1 MLTEEPNPR
10 SKEIDRL
17 DTSEILRV
25 MNEEDKTVAN
35 VVEKALPAIS
45 QAVDAIVERLH
56 KDGRLIYIG
65 AGTSGRLGLLDA
77 VECVPTFSTSPELV
91 QGILAGGEAAFI
103 RSVENIE
110 DISEA
115 GEADLRAV
123 NLTAQDVVVGIA
135 ASGRTP
141 YVLGALAY
149 ARSIGAYTIGISC
162 NVPAPVLENVD
173 TAIPI
178 PIGSEVIAGST
189 RLKSGTAQK
198 MVLNMLSTA
207 TMIKLGKV
215 YGNLMVDVKITN
227 EKLGKRARNILMHLT
242 AIDENQA
249 EALLQAADG
258 NVKTA
263 VVMQKRSVTV
273 EEARRLLNEAQGH
286 LNKVIG

>member
-1 MLTEEPNPR
+1 MLTEEPNPK

>member
-1 MLTEEPNPR
+1 MLTEQPNPK

-17 DTSEILRV
+17 ETADILRV

-35 VVEKALPAIS
+35 VVEKALPAIT

-56 KDGRLIYIG
+56 KNGRLIYIG

-149 ARSIGAYTIGISC
+149 ARSIGAYTVGISC
-162 NVPAPVLENVD
+162 NIPAPVLENVD

>member
-115 GEADLRAV
+115 GEADLRAI

>member
-1 MLTEEPNPR
+1 MLTEAPNPK

-17 DTSEILRV
+17 STSDILRV
-25 MNEEDKTVAN
+25 MNDEDKTVAF
-35 VVEKALPAIS
+35 VVENALPAIGE
-45 QAVDAIVERLH
+45 AVDAIVERLR
-56 KDGRLIYIG
+56 KGGRLIYLG

-77 VECVPTFSTSPELV
+77 VECVPTFSTAPELV

-103 RSVENIE
+103 RSLENVE
-110 DISEA
+110 DMSEI
-115 GEADLRAV
+115 GEADLK
-123 NLTAQDVVVGIA
+123 NIGLSAQDIVVGIA

-141 YVLGALAY
+141 YVLGGIAY
-149 ARSIGAYTIGISC
+149 ARSIGTCTIGISC
-162 NVPAPVLENVD
+162 NVPAPVLDAVD
-173 TAIPI
+173 IAIPL

-227 EKLGKRARNILMHLT
+227 EKLAKRARNILMQLT
-242 AIDENQA
+242 GLDESNA
-249 EALLQAADG
+249 ENLLESAEG

-263 VVMQKRSVTV
+263 VVMYKRSIGI
-273 EEARRLLNEAQGH
+273 EEARRLLQEAEGH

>member
-1 MLTEEPNPR
+1 MLTEQPNPKT
-10 SKEIDRL
+10 KEIDRL
-17 DTSEILRV
+17 DTPDILRV
-25 MNEEDKTVAN
+25 MNEEDKTVAT
-35 VVEKALPAIS
+35 VVEKALPAITE
-45 QAVDAIVERLH
+45 AVDAIVERLR

-77 VECVPTFSTSPELV
+77 VECVPTFSTPPELV

-103 RSVENIE
+103 RSVENVE

-115 GEADLRAV
+115 GEADLRAIG
-123 NLTAQDVVVGIA
+123 LTAQDVVVGIA

-141 YVLGALAY
+141 YVLGAIAY

-227 EKLGKRARNILMHLT
+227 EKLGNRARNILMHLT
-242 AIDENQA
+242 GIDENQA

-263 VVMQKRSVTV
+263 VVMQKRSVDV
-273 EEARRLLNEAQGH
+273 EEARRLLQEAQGH
-286 LNKVIG
+286 LNKVID

>member
-1 MLTEEPNPR
+1 MLTEQPNPR
-10 SKEIDRL
+10 TKEIDRL
-17 DTSEILRV
+17 DTPDILRV
-25 MNEEDKTVAN
+25 MNEEDKTVAY
-35 VVEKALPAIS
+35 VVEKALPAIT
-45 QAVDAIVERLH
+45 QAVDAIVERLRS
-56 KDGRLIYIG
+56 DGRLLYIG

-77 VECVPTFSTSPELV
+77 VECVPTFSTPPELV

-103 RSVENIE
+103 RSVENVE
-110 DISEA
+110 DMSEA
-115 GEADLRAV
+115 GEADLRAIK
-123 NLTAQDVVVGIA
+123 LTAQDIVVGIA

-149 ARSIGAYTIGISC
+149 ARSLGAYTIGISC
-162 NVPAPVLENVD
+162 NVPAPILENVD
-173 TAIPI
+173 TAIPL

-227 EKLGKRARNILMHLT
+227 EKLGNRARNILMHLT
-242 AIDENQA
+242 NIDESQA

-263 VVMQKRSVTV
+263 VVMQKRSVDV
-273 EEARRLLNEAQGH
+273 EEARRLLHEAEGH

>member
-1 MLTEEPNPR
+1 MLTEQPNPK

-56 KDGRLIYIG
+56 NNGRLIYIG

-149 ARSIGAYTIGISC
+149 ATSIGAYTVGISC

-207 TMIKLGKV
+207 AMIKLGKV

-242 AIDENQA
+242 SIDENQA